1 MMLMITGTL
10 KREMGLMSERPAKA
24 GMKGLQKV
32 AIESNQGSW
41 LSSTK
46 GLARC
51 SEKYGISTN
60 KGWAMESGTGTM
72 EMRESLVVQ
81 Q

>member
-1 MMLMITGTL
+1 M
-10 KREMGLMSERPAKA
+10 
-24 GMKGLQKV
+24 
-32 AIESNQGSW
+32 IESLQVSQEGDLETHNFSQGSW